1 MRQQENIKVVVVC
14 AYLPWNSP
22 YAETEAETD
31 CYVELQENINYCL
44 NCPYSAA
51 VCDNCDGKGHLTVGK
66 GRPKKKINYARLRQ
80 LLAEQK
86 TATDICAEFGISAR
100 TLTNYKRQ
108 IKAVIG

>member
-1 MRQQENIKVVVVC
+1 MQQGENTKVVIIC
-14 AYLPWNSP
+14 AYVPWNSP
-22 YAETEAETD
+22 YAEIDTD
-31 CYVELQENINYCL
+31 YHAELQENINYCL
-44 NCPYSAA
+44 NCPHSAA
-51 VCDNCDGKGHLTVGK
+51 FCDKCDGKGNLAAAQK
-66 GRPKKKINYARLRQ
+66 GRPKKKIDFARLRQ